1 MQDFIRKNPVRVAA
15 FISSAVTLLLTIVN
29 PDLPAE
35 QAVILILSL
44 LGLGEYAQRVEN
56 DKTIEALLVDPSE
69 LEDYEDEL

>member
-1 MQDFIRKNPVRVAA
+1 MKDIIRKNPVRVAA
-15 FISSAVTLLLTIVN
+15 FVSSAVTLLLTIVN

-56 DKTIEALLVDPSE
+56 DKTIEALLVDPNE